1 MRYRGGQGR
10 HAGGE
15 GQLPAGQADD
25 RRGRRL
31 LRTLHCWRIVYAVP
45 GGIPMHVGRCCGPG
59 VPAMTVQPS
68 KPALKQEL
76 LGLVSRDLDTLV
88 SALRATRE
96 GATHEEAKPEND
108 KDTRALEQSYLA
120 RGQAA
125 RVEEL
130 RTAAEAI
137 SKLTTRVFEAT
148 DPVALGALA
157 TLCEVDADPP
167 SEPVVVLISPHG
179 GGHQLA
185 EGRVRV
191 VTPVSPLGRALLG
204 KRVGEQLG
212 LSTRGRERQLEI
224 VRIA

>member
-1 MRYRGGQGR
+1 
-10 HAGGE
+10 
-15 GQLPAGQADD
+15 
-25 RRGRRL
+25 
-31 LRTLHCWRIVYAVP
+31 
-45 GGIPMHVGRCCGPG
+45 
-59 VPAMTVQPS
+59 MTVQPS

-224 VRIA
+224 VSIA

>member
-1 MRYRGGQGR
+1 VPTKGTSRKCPEGAHISMRQPAIQVDYTGQV
-10 HAGGE
+10 
-15 GQLPAGQADD
+15 L
-25 RRGRRL
+25 
-31 LRTLHCWRIVYAVP
+31 
-45 GGIPMHVGRCCGPG
+45 
-59 VPAMTVQPS
+59 PS
-68 KPALKQEL
+68 KPELKQEL
-76 LGLVSRDLDTLV
+76 LGLVSRDLETLV

-120 RGQAA
+120 RGQAT

-130 RTAAEAI
+130 RAAVEAI
-137 SKLTTRVFEAT
+137 STLTTRVFDAT

-157 TLCEVDADPP
+157 TLCEADVGPT
-167 SEPVVVLISPHG
+167 SEPVVVLVSSHG

-191 VTPVSPLGRALLG
+191 VTPVSPLGRALIG

-224 VRIA
+224 VSIV